1 MNRMNIFE
9 CVVKICQAIMTGK
22 ITKTLN
28 NNRFFRNKD
37 LSLSIAKNESIRE
50 TNHEKMKI
58 FLIYLEKII
67 TKLASHIWRLKS

>member
-37 LSLSIAKNESIRE
+37 LSLSIAKNERYKNIKNVHSNKDISV
-50 TNHEKMKI
+50 I
-58 FLIYLEKII
+58 Q
-67 TKLASHIWRLKS
+67 